1 MKKDSI
7 RKVEISLGLEREIV
21 GVKFI
26 DYKKEF
32 DLLELDIPEKKGPF
46 CYLVRHAM
54 DGNLIKI
61 NSNNITCDYSKY
73 ALGITKPDEAIRAGR
88 SYCYAGLYESNS
100 IAKEI
105 VESMKYSD
113 MNIYGVVVGP
123 LKLMEDADV
132 VIIADYGETIMRL
145 MQGYAYKFG
154 NPKNLSFFGNQAM
167 CADLVSK
174 PYGNNDINIS
184 LMCRGA
190 RAHGRFDRG
199 EIAAGI
205 PISMFDSLADG
216 IVKTINPVNN
226 LKEKEAILNR
236 AKNELDL
243 IGDIDKSY
251 RYGIGLIEYD
261 EIIKANKQG

>member
-1 MKKDSI
+1 MKNDSVK
-7 RKVEISLGLEREIV
+7 KVEFALDLEKEIV

-26 DYKKEF
+26 DYEKQF
-32 DLLELDIPEKKGPF
+32 DKLELNTPEKKGPF
-46 CYLVRHAM
+46 CYLVREAM

-61 NSNNITCDYSKY
+61 NGSNITCDYAKY
-73 ALGITKPDEAIRAGR
+73 ALGIAKPDQAIRAGR

-105 VESMKYSD
+105 VQSMKYSD
-113 MNIYGVVVGP
+113 MNIYGVILGP
-123 LKLMEDADV
+123 LRLMDDADV

-174 PYGNNDINIS
+174 PYSNNDINIS

-190 RAHGRFDRG
+190 RANGRFDRG
-199 EIAAGI
+199 EIAVGI
-205 PISMFDSLADG
+205 PISMFDALADG

-226 LKEKEAILNR
+226 PKEKEAILNR
-236 AKNELDL
+236 AKDELDL
-243 IGDIDKSY
+243 IGEIDKSY

-261 EIIKANKQG
+261 EIIKDNNM